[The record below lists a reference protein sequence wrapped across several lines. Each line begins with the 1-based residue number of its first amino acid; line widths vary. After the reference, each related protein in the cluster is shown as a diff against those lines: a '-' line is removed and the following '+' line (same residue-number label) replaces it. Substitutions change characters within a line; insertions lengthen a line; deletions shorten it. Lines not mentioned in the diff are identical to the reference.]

1 MGSKGSSMN
10 AAYTEGQE
18 RAYQYVLEKSR
29 TMNGQNART
38 VLQALLCVSIIVT
51 ISASLWANSLP
62 DGFINNVD
70 TALSM
75 SSKSGKNILIVF
87 CGSDWSARSRCL
99 VDSCLSKGFFVE
111 SLSNNFELVYID
123 VLLEDAVLV

>member
-1 MGSKGSSMN
+1 MLVCN
-10 AAYTEGQE
+10 E
-18 RAYQYVLEKSR
+18 RVGWTK
-29 TMNGQNART
+29 
-38 VLQALLCVSIIVT
+38 VKALLYVSIIVT
-51 ISASLWANSLP
+51 IAASLWANSLP

-123 VLLEDAVLV
+123 ILLEDAENIAMSSLKKTWQEVKKQRAADE